1 MEDLSIKNLHMHFS
15 GVRALDGVSFT
26 VKKGEIFSLIGANG
40 SGKSTLFNCINRY
53 WCHTKAQFIIM
64 EQIF

>member
-26 VKKGEIFSLIGANG
+26 VKNGEIFSQKQIDNYTSVKAHAWT
-40 SGKSTLFNCINRY
+40 KSK
-53 WCHTKAQFIIM
+53 HAV
-64 EQIF
+64 

>member
-1 MEDLSIKNLHMHFS
+1 MRMEDLSIKNLHMHFS

-40 SGKSTLFNCINRY
+40 SG
-53 WCHTKAQFIIM
+53 
-64 EQIF
+64 

>member
-26 VKKGEIFSLIGANG
+26 VKKGEIFSLIGPMVLENLLYLIVLIVTG
-40 SGKSTLFNCINRY
+40 LP
-53 WCHTKAQFIIM
+53 TKAQFIIM